1 MTKTKIAHFKT
12 LLDAELVMLVEE
24 LSAIAT
30 QNKYG
35 DWQASPERQEDEA
48 EADETDQ
55 ADIIV
60 DFEAKVGKL
69 EVLEKRYN
77 QVVTALERIENGT
90 YGRCLKSGVLIEEDR
105 LEANPAAE
113 TCKAMMNLRTS

>member
-1 MTKTKIAHFKT
+1 MTKTKMAHFKT
-12 LLDAELVMLVEE
+12 LLDAELAILIEE
-24 LSAIAT
+24 LKAIAT

-35 DWQASPERQEDEA
+35 DWQASPERQEDGA

>member
-35 DWQASPERQEDEA
+35 D
-48 EADETDQ
+48 
-55 ADIIV
+55 
-60 DFEAKVGKL
+60 
-69 EVLEKRYN
+69 
-77 QVVTALERIENGT
+77 
-90 YGRCLKSGVLIEEDR
+90 
-105 LEANPAAE
+105 
-113 TCKAMMNLRTS
+113 